1 MAKVLIATLYS
12 IDPVLI
18 AANRLG
24 PDRLILLV
32 DEKPDKKQ
40 AANLKI
46 IEESI
51 GRVVDVKKVPTK
63 VYDIVRVAE
72 KCVEVID
79 LQPKND
85 EIFINI
91 TAGRKTKALGL
102 LFAAY
107 TRSNRIKKIAYNPEE
122 DKTAVIWLPK
132 LSFKLNE
139 SQKKILHALDDKD
152 NQKITI
158 TALAEKIEM
167 SRAMLYRSLDELKD
181 LGYIHTDEGLE
192 LTDAG
197 KIARL

>member
-24 PDRLILLV
+24 PDRLILLI

-79 LQPKND
+79 LQPKDD

-102 LFAAY
+102 LFSAY

-152 NQKITI
+152 NHKITI
-158 TALAEKIEM
+158 TSLADKIEM

-181 LGYIHTDEGLE
+181 LGYLTTEEGLE

-197 KIARL
+197 KIAKL